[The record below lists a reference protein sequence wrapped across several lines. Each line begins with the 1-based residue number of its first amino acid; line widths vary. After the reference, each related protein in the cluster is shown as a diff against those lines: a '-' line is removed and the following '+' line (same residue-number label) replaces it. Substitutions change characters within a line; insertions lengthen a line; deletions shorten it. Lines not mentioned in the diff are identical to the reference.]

1 MQVVEANGIYLNAR
15 RDGTPGGPAV
25 VFANSLGTDLRLW
38 DDTVAALPAGLDAL
52 RYDKRGHGL
61 SSAPEPPYTMADHA
75 RDLIGLM
82 DAQGVDRAV
91 VCGIS
96 VGGMIA
102 LQAALD
108 APERIGW
115 LVLMDTGHKIGTAD
129 GWQQRIDTVMAEGLG
144 NLADTIILG
153 WLSDAYRRQNP
164 GAAQAWRNMVARTP
178 APHGY
183 AGTCA
188 ALRDTDL
195 TPRLSAVTQP
205 ARVVCGSDDPSTP
218 PELNRE
224 LANQLPNA
232 RYHEVAGTKHLPCI
246 EKPREVADLIADF
259 VAETTG
265 G

>member
-1 MQVVEANGIYLNAR
+1 MKVVETNGIYLSVR
-15 RDGTPGGPAV
+15 RDGTPGGPAL

-38 DDTVAALPAGLDAL
+38 DDTVTALPAAFDVL

-61 SSAPEPPYTMADHA
+61 SSAPPPPYRMADHA
-75 RDLIGLM
+75 GDLIGLL
-82 DAQGVDRAV
+82 DAQGIETAI

-108 APERIGW
+108 APDRIAG
-115 LVLMDTGHKIGTAD
+115 LVLMDTGFRIGTAD

-144 NLADTIILG
+144 ELADNIVLG
-153 WLSDAYRRQNP
+153 WLSDAYRQANP

-195 TPRLSAVTQP
+195 TARLSEIPQP
-205 ARVVCGSDDPSTP
+205 ALVLCGSDDPSTP
-218 PELNRE
+218 PALNQQLAEL
-224 LANQLPNA
+224 LPHA
-232 RYHEVAGTKHLPCI
+232 RYQEIAETRHLPCI
-246 EKPREVADLIADF
+246 EKPGEVAGLIADF
-259 VAETTG
+259 VRETAG
-265 G
+265 D

>member
-1 MQVVEANGIYLNAR
+1 MQVVEANGIYLNLR
-15 RDGTPGGPAV
+15 RDGTRGGPAV

-38 DDTVAALPAGLDAL
+38 DDTVAALPPEFDAV

-61 SSAPEPPYTMADHA
+61 SSAPAPPYTMADHA
-75 RDLIGLM
+75 RDLVGLL
-82 DAQGVDRAV
+82 DAQGIDRAV

-108 APERIGW
+108 APERIGG

-129 GWQQRIDTVMAEGLG
+129 GWQQRIDTVMADGLG
-144 NLADTIILG
+144 ELADNIILG
-153 WLSDAYRRQNP
+153 WLSEAYRARNP

-178 APHGY
+178 ASHGY

-195 TPRLSAVTQP
+195 TPRLSEVRQP
-205 ARVVCGSDDPSTP
+205 ALVLCGSDDPSTP
-218 PELNRE
+218 PALNRE
-224 LANQLPNA
+224 LAELLPSA
-232 RYHEVAGTKHLPCI
+232 RYQEIAQTKHLPCI
-246 EKPREVADLIADF
+246 EKPAEVARLIAQF
-259 VAETTG
+259 VQETAG

>member
-1 MQVVEANGIYLNAR
+1 MQVVDANGIYLNAR

-38 DDTVAALPAGLDAL
+38 EDTVAALPAGLHAL

-108 APERIGW
+108 APERIGG

-144 NLADTIILG
+144 DLADIIILG
-153 WLSDAYRRQNP
+153 WLSDAFRQQNP

-178 APHGY
+178 VPHGY

-195 TPRLSAVTQP
+195 TPRLAEVRQP
-205 ARVVCGSDDPSTP
+205 ALVLCGSDDPSTP

-224 LANQLPNA
+224 LAELLANA
-232 RYHEVAGTKHLPCI
+232 RYREIAGTKHLPCI
-246 EKPREVADLIADF
+246 EQPAEVARLIAGF
-259 VAETTG
+259 VQETTG